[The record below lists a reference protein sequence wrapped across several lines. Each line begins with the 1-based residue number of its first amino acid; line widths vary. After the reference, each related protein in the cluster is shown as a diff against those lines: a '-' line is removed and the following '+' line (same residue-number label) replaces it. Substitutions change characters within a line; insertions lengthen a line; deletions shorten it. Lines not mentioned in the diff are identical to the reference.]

1 QNLGR
6 APPLL
11 YLDAARAGSL
21 VRAMALRARLA
32 AAVGDADTAR
42 RWAAIALEL
51 LERPDPFLRPVV
63 ADLDRI
69 RR

>member
-1 QNLGR
+1 
-6 APPLL
+6 
-11 YLDAARAGSL
+11 
-21 VRAMALRARLA
+21 MALRARLA